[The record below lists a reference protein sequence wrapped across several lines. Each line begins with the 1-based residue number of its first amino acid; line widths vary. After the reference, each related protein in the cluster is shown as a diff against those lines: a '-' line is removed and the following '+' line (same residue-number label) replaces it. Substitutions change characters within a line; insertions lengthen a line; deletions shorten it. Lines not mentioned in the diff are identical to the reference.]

1 MLLNFF
7 TVPLIFFFLLAAQE
21 LLKIKASGEPHLL
34 SVVELMRGCS
44 GTDEYAAG
52 KEKDHS
58 ILTTKKLDY
67 TTELNYSITCSFSRP
82 NTVILTVVHLKSRS
96 FFCSDKNSSVCF

>member
-1 MLLNFF
+1 MGRHVFVIEDKVLLIFF
-7 TVPLIFFFLLAAQE
+7 TVPLIFILFLLAAQE
-21 LLKIKASGEPHLL
+21 LLKIKASVEPHLL

-58 ILTTKKLDY
+58 ILTTK
-67 TTELNYSITCSFSRP
+67 N
-82 NTVILTVVHLKSRS
+82 
-96 FFCSDKNSSVCF
+96 